1 MKRAVFKMRGFEF
14 DCVFAIGRFIDEILE
29 ALNTS
34 LVSTLKQFK
43 KCSIEDVDW
52 PLGTPGGKKVFL
64 KMALEQ
70 AEEPGTN
77 ETDMFWTK

>member
-1 MKRAVFKMRGFEF
+1 MKKRALLKCGVFEF
-14 DCVFAIGRFIDEILE
+14 DCVFVIGRFIDEILDV
-29 ALNTS
+29 LNTS

-52 PLGTPGGKKVFL
+52 PLGTPGGKKVLL

-77 ETDMFWTK
+77 ETDAFSD